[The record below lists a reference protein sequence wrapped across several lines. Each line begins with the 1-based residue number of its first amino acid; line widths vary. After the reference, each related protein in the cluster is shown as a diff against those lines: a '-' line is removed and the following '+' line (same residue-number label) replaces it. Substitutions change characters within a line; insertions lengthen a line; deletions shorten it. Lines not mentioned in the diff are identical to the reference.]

1 MRRTFL
7 VVLILVTTFSFVFG
21 GNLGVKNI
29 IGEWK
34 VYDTKTKLEKGFI
47 KLEIQGD
54 SLVLFQEDNFG
65 NWRKDE
71 TVPIKPTKVGPKGI
85 EFSKTF
91 YNDVDTMRTI
101 HKIEFTDF
109 KKNTSTFS
117 YSIKTEPSVDSLSL
131 YSKFNIWYTGGFV
144 VKK

>member
-1 MRRTFL
+1 MGSLWFQDKSR
-7 VVLILVTTFSFVFG
+7 
-21 GNLGVKNI
+21 
-29 IGEWK
+29 
-34 VYDTKTKLEKGFI
+34 KGFI

-65 NWRKDE
+65 NWKKDE

-91 YNDVDTMRTI
+91 YNDVDTTRTI

-109 KKNTSTFS
+109 KR
-117 YSIKTEPSVDSLSL
+117 ILPLSHIQL
-131 YSKFNIWYTGGFV
+131 QQNHQ
-144 VKK
+144 